1 MSNKAKINS
10 QSKIKLMQNFRIN
23 LKTAM
28 MIMAMVLPMFAMAT
42 QPSNLSKGT
51 IVLKGGETLVGLVS
65 PLGQF
70 PNNGTLFQAEK
81 GGKQTII
88 AHNRIERIE
97 FDGASYVPATIQVDN
112 KAVPAYLKE
121 KTTGSANLYK
131 AYFFAPKSMGKN
143 NNMIQKQWSWVVS
156 TAHHGPV
163 ALGHNPSSKQL
174 AKVLDH
180 PVVNFEF
187 STEQLDEA
195 SIIRLVEE
203 YNTTVARSGEG
214 PRM

>member
-1 MSNKAKINS
+1 MKN
-10 QSKIKLMQNFRIN
+10 LRIN

-28 MIMAMVLPMFAMAT
+28 MIMAMVLPLFAMAN

-81 GGKQTII
+81 GGKQTMV
-88 AHNRIERIE
+88 AHDRIERIE
-97 FDGASYVPATIQVDN
+97 YEGAWYVPATIQINN
-112 KAVPAYLKE
+112 KSVSAYLKE
-121 KTTGSANLYK
+121 KAGGSANLYK
-131 AYFFAPKSMGKN
+131 AYYYAPKAMGKN
-143 NNMIQKQWSWVVS
+143 NSMIQKQWSWVVS

-187 STEQLDEA
+187 STQQLDEA

-203 YNTTVARSGEG
+203 YNTAVARSGEG